1 MPAFAAPWTRI
12 PVCGPVEMSDTT
24 NPSVDAI
31 ATALMLRTGNYSN
44 VTWRGLPIWQNV
56 FDIWCCQEIVHR
68 VRPRWILETG
78 TNRGGSAA
86 FFADLC
92 KLAGFGEVITIDLEN
107 QHGQMPPGVHFFEG
121 SSTAP
126 EIWERVCRLVAS
138 DPGPVFVTLDSDH
151 SCDHVRAEINLYA
164 GLVTPG
170 SYLVV
175 QDTCIDTV
183 EYLAVHRPGPL
194 GAVQDFLASHP
205 EFEVCPEFD
214 GKMLISHHPGGYL
227 RRKP

>member
-1 MPAFAAPWTRI
+1 
-12 PVCGPVEMSDTT
+12 MSAETT
-24 NPSVDAI
+24 PSVDAL
-31 ATALMLRTGNYSN
+31 ATALMLHTGNYSN
-44 VTWRGLPIWQNV
+44 VTWRGVPIWQNI

-68 VRPRWILETG
+68 VRPRWIVETG

-92 KLAGFGEVITIDLEN
+92 SLGGFGEVITIDIEK
-107 QHGQMPPGVHFFEG
+107 QHAFAHPGVRYLEG
-121 SSTAP
+121 SSTSP
-126 EIWERVCRLVAS
+126 RVWDEVRDLISS
-138 DPGPVFVTLDSDH
+138 DPGPVFVTLDSNH
-151 SCDHVRAEINLYA
+151 ALEHVRGEIDLYST
-164 GLVTPG
+164 LVTPG

-194 GAVQDFLASHP
+194 GAVQEFLAGHP

-214 GKMLISHHPGGYL
+214 GKMLVSHHPGGYL
-227 RRKP
+227 RRKG